1 MHKLLCVLATQISSV
16 TNATSVSRS
25 WTPAGEETRTR
36 KASAEFIILCK
47 ESVSRL
53 ENVTLAGEHPVD
65 EAAS

>member
-1 MHKLLCVLATQISSV
+1 MPP
-16 TNATSVSRS
+16 VSRS
-25 WTPAGEETRTR
+25 WTPAGEEIRTR